1 MGIRNVLTGCLCA
14 LGAWQA
20 MAAPQPLPAPD
31 PERPLWL
38 RTPSVSPD
46 GSRIAFTH
54 GGQIWLVPATGGEAR
69 ALTSDQFY
77 SHHPVWSPDGQRIA
91 FASRRHGNDDVFV
104 MPAEGGAVTRLT
116 YHSAHDV
123 PQAFSPDGREVMFAS
138 ARLGSHKA
146 DALDASKG
154 LGGFEQ
160 LYTVPAT
167 GGRPTLLL
175 PTPALDV
182 KPSADGQRLL
192 YTDRRSTE
200 NEWRKHHVS
209 DAARDVWLYDRR
221 DGSHRRLTD
230 FRGEDRNA
238 VWSPQEDAVL
248 WLSERSGSFNVW
260 RQPLA
265 GGMPQQLTQHKD
277 QPVRFLSSARD
288 GSLVYSQAGE
298 LWRLPAGASAPQRVP
313 VRIHQGNLMA
323 GPANVNLA
331 GQATELAVSPTAPE
345 FALVARGE
353 VFVVSA
359 LTGQTRR
366 ITHTPAEERHVSF
379 SPDGRTLFY
388 ASERAGHWDVMAA
401 SLRRE
406 QDTAFTGAA
415 PFEEEVLVGGEGDA
429 FQPLLSPDG
438 TRLAYRQDRVT
449 LRVLDLQ
456 SGRSVEVLGR
466 DSVYSYSDDDLHY
479 AWSPDG
485 RWLVSRTGFEGGA
498 EIELLDASGRQ
509 PRRNISRSGF
519 MDMLPQV
526 SEDGK
531 AVLWVSDR
539 VAPRTADTN
548 PAALDVFAA
557 FLTPE
562 AFEAFAASPDERAQ
576 QALVAQRPPATA
588 NPPPATAAKPAPAK
602 AVGQTQPAPLPDL
615 NGIERRT
622 VRLTPF
628 SVLPSFY
635 RLTPDG
641 RTLLLVAANPLGLEV
656 GYAIDLPSR
665 QPRVLFQRPPGATA
679 AYEADAEGKQLFALG
694 AAGIDRYD
702 VASGKQIGSTPFNA
716 EMTRDAQAEI
726 AAIFDHA
733 WRLTQVKFYDPKLHG
748 VDWAKVGADH
758 RRYLPYVRHWEELA
772 EILSEMVGELNASHQ
787 GGYFMAGAGEGDAS
801 ASLGIYTDDS
811 WRGAGL
817 RVAEVLAGGPA
828 DRSGSALQPGAVL
841 LAIDGQPLTP
851 DTELARLLNRKAGQ
865 PVLVS
870 VRPAAGGQPVEQT
883 LTPIA
888 PAQESALAY
897 HRWVDKRREMVEK
910 ASGGRIGYL
919 HIPAMNLPSY
929 LQAYSDLFG
938 RHLHAEAVLVDV
950 RFNGG
955 GNLHDPLVAMLTG
968 QSLAGMVT
976 RDGTRVGEVPATRW
990 TKPSALIANAGSYSD
1005 GSIFPSL
1012 YQRMKIGPLLGESVP
1027 GTGTAVL
1034 WEHQLDRRVV
1044 YGVPQLG
1051 FLARDGRWFENQ
1063 DIVPEVPVAAD
1074 PVSVAAGRDPQ
1085 LERGVQVLLQ
1095 QIGPARSAK

>member
-1 MGIRNVLTGCLCA
+1 MLVGVLCA
-14 LGAWQA
+14 LSAWPA
-20 MAAPQPLPAPD
+20 MLAAQPVSAPD

-38 RTPSVSPD
+38 RTPAVSPD

-77 SHHPVWSPDGQRIA
+77 THHPVWSPDGQRIA
-91 FASRRHGNDDVFV
+91 FASRRHGNDDVFI

-123 PQAFSPDGREVMFAS
+123 PQAFSPDGRELLFAS
-138 ARLGSHKA
+138 ARLGSAQA

-160 LYTVPAT
+160 LYTVPVS

-182 KPSADGQRLL
+182 RPSADGQRLL

-209 DAARDVWLYDRR
+209 DAARDVWLFDRR

-238 VWSPQEDAVL
+238 VWSPNEDAVL

-265 GGMPQQLTQHKD
+265 GGAARQITHHKD
-277 QPVRFLSSARD
+277 HPVRFLSRARD
-288 GSLVYSQAGE
+288 GSLVYSFAGE
-298 LWRLPAGASAPQRVP
+298 LWRLPAGAAQPQRVP

-323 GPANVNLA
+323 GPVNVNLA

-388 ASERAGHWDVMAA
+388 ASERSGRWAVMAA

-406 QDTAFTGAA
+406 QDIAFTGAA
-415 PFEEEVLVGGEGDA
+415 PYEEKVLVGNDGDA

-438 TRLAYRQDRVT
+438 KRLAYRQDRVT
-449 LRVLDLQ
+449 LRVLDLPT
-456 SGRSVEVLGR
+456 GRSVEVLGR
-466 DSVYSYSDDDLHY
+466 DEVYSYSDDDLHY
-479 AWSPDG
+479 AWSPDA

-498 EIELLDASGRQ
+498 EIELLDATGRQ

-531 AVLWVSDR
+531 VVLWISDR

-562 AFEAFAASPDERAQ
+562 AFEAFAASPDERVR
-576 QALVAQRPPATA
+576 QAWLAQR
-588 NPPPATAAKPAPAK
+588 KPAAG
-602 AVGQTQPAPLPDL
+602 GQPQAAAALPDV

-628 SVLPSFY
+628 SVLPAFY

-665 QPRVLFQRPPGATA
+665 QPRVLFQRPPGATT

-694 AAGIDRYD
+694 ATGIDRYD
-702 VASGKQIGSTPFNA
+702 VASGKQVGSTPFNA

-748 VDWAKVGADH
+748 VDWARVGADH

-787 GGYFMAGAGEGDAS
+787 GGYFIAGAGEGDAT
-801 ASLGIYTDDS
+801 ASLGFYADDS
-811 WRGAGL
+811 WRGAGV
-817 RVAEVLAGGPA
+817 RVAEVLPGGPA

-841 LAIDGQPLTP
+841 LAIDGQPVTP
-851 DTELARLLNRKAGQ
+851 DTELARLLNRRAGQ
-865 PVLVS
+865 PVLLS
-870 VRPAAGGQPVEQT
+870 VRPAAGSPEVEQI
-883 LTPIA
+883 LTPV
-888 PAQESALAY
+888 PLAQEAALAY
-897 HRWVDKRREMVEK
+897 QRWVDKRRALVEQ
-910 ASGGRIGYL
+910 ASGGRVGYL
-919 HIPAMNLPSY
+919 HIPGMNLPSY

-938 RHLHAEAVLVDV
+938 RHLNADAVLVDV

-955 GNLHDPLVAMLTG
+955 GNLHDPLVTMLTG
-968 QSLAGMVT
+968 QDLAGLVT
-976 RDGTRVGEVPATRW
+976 RDGARVGEVPATRW
-990 TKPSALIANAGSYSD
+990 TKPSALLANAGSYSD
-1005 GSIFPSL
+1005 GSIFPSV
-1012 YQRMKIGPLLGESVP
+1012 YQRLKIGPVVGESVP
-1027 GTGTAVL
+1027 GTGTAVW
-1034 WEHQLDRRVV
+1034 WEHQLDRRLVH
-1044 YGVPQLG
+1044 GVPQLG
-1051 FLARDGRWFENQ
+1051 FLGRDGRWFENQ
-1063 DIVPEVPVAAD
+1063 DIVPDVPVAAD
-1074 PVSVAAGRDPQ
+1074 PALIAVGRDPQ
-1085 LERGVQVLLQ
+1085 LERAVQVLLRK
-1095 QIGPARSAK
+1095 IGPAKGSR

>member
-1 MGIRNVLTGCLCA
+1 MRIRFILAVWLLTWASVPA
-14 LGAWQA
+14 L
-20 MAAPQPLPAPD
+20 AALWPLPAPD

-38 RTPSVSPD
+38 RTPAISPD

-54 GGQIWLVPATGGEAR
+54 GGQVWLVPSTGGEAR

-104 MPAEGGAVTRLT
+104 MPAEGGAITRLT
-116 YHSAHDV
+116 HHSAHDV
-123 PQAFSPDGREVMFAS
+123 PQAFSPDGRELLFAS
-138 ARLGSHKA
+138 ARLGSAKA

-154 LGGFEQ
+154 LGGLEQ
-160 LYTVPAT
+160 LYTVPAS

-175 PTPALDV
+175 PTPALDA

-209 DAARDVWLYDRR
+209 DAARDVWLFDRAS
-221 DGSHRRLTD
+221 GSHRRLTD

-238 VWSPQEDAVL
+238 VWSPKEDAVL

-265 GGMPQQLTQHKD
+265 GGAPQQVTQHKD
-277 QPVRFLSSARD
+277 HPVRFLSSARD
-288 GSLVYSQAGE
+288 GSLVYSYAGE
-298 LWRLPAGASAPQRVP
+298 LWRLPAGADQPQRVP

-323 GPANVNLA
+323 GPVNVNLA

-379 SPDGRTLFY
+379 SPDGRTVFY
-388 ASERAGHWDVMAA
+388 ASERAGNWDVMAA

-406 QDTAFTGAA
+406 QDQAFTGAA
-415 PFEEEVLVGGEGDA
+415 PFEEEVLVGGEADA

-438 TRLAYRQDRVT
+438 KHLAYRQDRVT

-466 DSVYSYSDDDLHY
+466 DAVYSYSEDDLHY

-485 RWLVSRTGFEGGA
+485 RWLVSRTGFDGRA
-498 EIELLDASGRQ
+498 EVELLDATGRQ

-519 MDMLPQV
+519 MDLLPQV
-526 SEDGK
+526 SDDGK
-531 AVLWVSDR
+531 TVLWISDR

-562 AFEAFAASPDERAQ
+562 AFEAFAASPDERAR
-576 QALVAQRPPATA
+576 QAAA
-588 NPPPATAAKPAPAK
+588 AAKPAASKAAASAAAPA
-602 AVGQTQPAPLPDL
+602 LPDL

-628 SVLPSFY
+628 SVVPSFY

-641 RTLLLVAANPLGLEV
+641 RTLLLVGANPMGVEV

-702 VASGKQIGSTPFNA
+702 VASGKQVGSTPFNA

-787 GGYFMAGAGEGDAS
+787 AGRFSSETAAGDAT
-801 ASLGIYTDDS
+801 ASLGLYTDDS

-828 DRSGSALQPGAVL
+828 DRSRSALQPGAVL

-870 VRPAAGGQPVEQT
+870 VRPAVGGQPVEQT
-883 LTPIA
+883 ITPVSL
-888 PAQESALAY
+888 AQEAALAY
-897 HRWVDKRREMVEK
+897 HRWVDKRRALVEQ

-938 RHLHAEAVLVDV
+938 RHLNAEAVLVDV

-968 QSLAGMVT
+968 QIPAGMVT
-976 RDGTRVGEVPATRW
+976 RDGTRVAEVPATRW

-1005 GSIFPSL
+1005 GSVFPSV
-1012 YQRMKIGPLLGESVP
+1012 YQRLKIGPVLGESVP

-1034 WEHQLDRRVV
+1034 WEHQLDKRLV

-1051 FLARDGRWFENQ
+1051 FLAGDGRWFENQ
-1063 DIVPEVPVAAD
+1063 EIVPEVPVAAD

-1095 QIGPARSAK
+1095 QIGPARGAK